1 MPYQCVESGKFSTGK
16 RRMHKPEEPLPFPF
30 HVRIFVIIPISAAAF
45 SLSRRRPK
53 TPATEKATAPGIER
67 ESSKKR
73 VPNILAFNQEFV
85 DI

>member
-1 MPYQCVESGKFSTGK
+1 
-16 RRMHKPEEPLPFPF
+16 MHKPEEPLPFPF
-30 HVRIFVIIPISAAAF
+30 HVRIFVIIPFSATAF
-45 SLSRRRPK
+45 SLSLSRHRPK

-67 ESSKKR
+67 ESSKKQ